1 MPFGV
6 EITVADSGTNGNAS
20 NWARQGGPSA
30 PSVHAAVSV
39 RA

>member
-6 EITVADSGTNGNAS
+6 EIPVADSGTNGNAS
-20 NWARQGGPSA
+20 NWARQG
-30 PSVHAAVSV
+30 SVGHAAVSV

>member
-6 EITVADSGTNGNAS
+6 EIPVADSGTNGNAS
-20 NWARQGGPSA
+20 NWARQG
-30 PSVHAAVSV
+30 SVRPVGHAAVSV

>member
-6 EITVADSGTNGNAS
+6 ENPVADSGTNGNAS
-20 NWARQGGPSA
+20 NWARQG
-30 PSVHAAVSV
+30 SVHAAVSV